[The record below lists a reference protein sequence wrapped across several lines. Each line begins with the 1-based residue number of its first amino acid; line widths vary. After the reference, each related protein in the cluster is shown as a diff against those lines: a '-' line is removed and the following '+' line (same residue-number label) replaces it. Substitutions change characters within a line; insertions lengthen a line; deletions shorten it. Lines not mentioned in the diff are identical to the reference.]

1 MNKFICIDNSD
12 EIVFKRKSS
21 KKRARYEED
30 DDFNASDGKNGDED
44 FVPSRRRYVFRYL
57 SIYSSTTNSSRII
70 NSNSN
75 SRTIDEDSRTMND
88 HSRVLIDDSRSDAR
102 DNDDYDDFGMSDDD
116 TAWRNRRNSS
126 VSSISKKKSNS
137 K

>member
-1 MNKFICIDNSD
+1 MIFIDDSSD
-12 EIVFKRKSS
+12 IVFKKKSS

-44 FVPSRRRYVFRYL
+44 FVPSRRRYVFIYL
-57 SIYSSTTNSSRII
+57 SASSSATIFSRTI

-75 SRTIDEDSRTMND
+75 SRTIDEDSRPMND
-88 HSRVLIDDSRSDAR
+88 NRRILNDDSRSDAR
-102 DNDDYDDFGMSDDD
+102 DNDDYDDYGMSDDD

-126 VSSISKKKSNS
+126 ASSIFKKKSNS